1 MTRRLQLILLLLA
14 VTDGLPQ
21 RPASEEDPDSSSPDA
36 VGAASARLLR
46 VVAPSQS
53 RRNAALKRH
62 VTRPESSSGGRRGSL
77 KVIRRRK
84 VAAPTTTER
93 SFGAYLE
100 PPFLAL
106 LNDSHFSLQPEFLL
120 AQGLVGEHQL
130 QPFIGFGRRLGSG
143 EVQGAQALGST
154 RSEVVSGAGEDARG
168 RGRGRGATQ
177 GLSEDRLKARRKA
190 VRGGGGITPEA
201 APLVSETITT
211 KPAAVKRVGTNA
223 TAPAVENEIDSPRKL
238 PLADGEVSA
247 TELNNV
253 TTPTPPDAEAT
264 SVKTSADVTPTTDEA
279 TATTTHPSLAAFSV
293 DGLTSADSTTTEVA
307 PAAADEVLPP
317 THAEVEHVS
326 APAPSGKAEGDSNV
340 AAVES
345 PSTATVSTEAET
357 SAHPPQP
364 RPSERPARPTS
375 GGVES
380 ASPSRRP
387 PSALIRGRLGR
398 YRSRLQG
405 VRGGRRRTSTTPPPP
420 PEHKEKQEVSK
431 VLGLLAKIRNRTRV
445 SPALIARGGAPGGAG
460 RSRVG
465 DGTESPAG
473 RAASPAPSAA
483 RPAGRADT
491 TPADATSDSPEGSS
505 RPPTSSTAAGPSP
518 ASPSEA
524 AADVPTT
531 SEVAADV
538 PPTSEVAAD
547 VPTTSEVAAD
557 VPTTSEVAA
566 DVLTTVLA
574 TPQSSSS
581 TERGTSRQTAGRGG
595 PSSRKSS
602 DARRRGR
609 PEAVWA
615 GAASTS
621 ENTASAERRRRLESL
636 RRAYPVENKS
646 SQNLLARR
654 LRQRQN
660 VFSALGGDGG
670 HRAASTGHDGGSTA
684 AALPAALLPTMAP
697 LPILLSTL
705 PAPFRAGLITAPPLR
720 RNFTVSV
727 TFPPTSQ
734 TTVRTGGRSP
744 GGGGAAVTSAGQP
757 AGRVLGTSL
766 QTSVSVAVSPL
777 EFKLRKRVS
786 LAQAAN
792 EARGR
797 DAGDSV
803 AAGKRQGSDA
813 QRAGGGRASGE
824 VSEGDTA
831 RTSGPS
837 GESSALPELDDPP
850 APSTTTERSRNASTT
865 QTYSPTPE
873 QSFDQFT
880 VRAPRLSLAE
890 VAAAADAS
898 NRTRHTSPTSTAS
911 SHWQEEDEL
920 VQRVLDAGPTSSTAP
935 PSAAS
940 SPLPSVGRRRPAVRE
955 VFAEEVLLTE
965 EAESRPLYLVSLLF
979 VLPVVA
985 VALWYLKKNHLDM
998 RQLVPQRLKS
1008 MLGPDSSDVTRD
1020 DVTRDDF
1027 YLPTEETSSKVA
1039 TMLIQDTLARRRKWE
1054 QRPAAP
1060 APAGRPGRGHFG
1072 QVSATTAGESQ
1083 AVLGE
1088 GHFGQVWRAEA
1099 DGVRGHEGTLL
1110 VAVKNVKTAL
1120 LPKISR
1126 VMLRSIAIYNE
1137 PGQPPNVVTL
1147 LGCGTEE
1154 DPVLV
1159 VMEYVVFG
1167 KLLTYLRENR
1177 GRHNYFNFSHD
1188 SAVLT
1193 SRDLTLFACQA
1204 AAGMEYIAA
1213 QGCIVHRDLAAR
1225 NILVDHN
1232 KVCKVSDFGMSRS
1245 QQEISSEVFEQN
1257 TVLRCFHQGA
1267 LPIRWMSPES
1277 LYHNTFNQ
1285 KTDCWSF
1292 GILLWEIITLGS
1304 TPYPGLSAREVM
1316 RSVREGYRLERPDHC
1331 HPQLYQLA
1339 ASCWAAEPSW
1349 RPSFAELRNDLEV
1362 LLEDQKPGLSR
1373 TTLLLLLLALVWA
1386 QVLEYRAEPVSP
1398 TTVRTVA
1405 PFPRLTLCP
1414 GHRLEEDLIIDLYH
1428 QLINGSLSVVEF
1440 YNRTTLEILPTGYDQ
1455 LQIIRG
1461 HRGISTVPLPG
1472 PLGVWRQRFFLHL
1485 GRRRWQPMRC
1495 LTFEPSAALHRSC
1508 HSPLSVRLLLHVPVL
1523 FTSKASQ
1530 VAYRL
1535 YVHVRRPAAHQYV
1548 PSSLAEDL
1556 RGRDCPSACRGVAYN
1571 LNQESLTG
1579 GCDDHGSTVSPCFT
1593 EAFLTLDLA
1602 ADEVQEA
1609 VAFTQSTLLAD
1620 IGGFLGLVT
1629 GFSLLALADMAE
1641 ALVCGV
1647 DSSSPDA
1654 VGAASARLLRVVAPS
1669 QSRRNA
1675 ALKRHVTR
1683 PESSS
1688 GGRRGSLKVIR
1699 RRKAAAPTTTER
1711 SFGAYLEPPF
1721 LALLNDSHFSLQPEF
1736 LLAQGL
1742 VGEHQLQPFIGFGR
1756 RLGSGEAQGAQAL
1769 GSTRKHKEKQE
1780 VSKVLGLLAKI
1791 RNRTRV
1797 SPALI
1802 ARV

>member
-1 MTRRLQLILLLLA
+1 
-14 VTDGLPQ
+14 
-21 RPASEEDPDSSSPDA
+21 
-36 VGAASARLLR
+36 
-46 VVAPSQS
+46 
-53 RRNAALKRH
+53 
-62 VTRPESSSGGRRGSL
+62 
-77 KVIRRRK
+77 
-84 VAAPTTTER
+84 
-93 SFGAYLE
+93 
-100 PPFLAL
+100 
-106 LNDSHFSLQPEFLL
+106 
-120 AQGLVGEHQL
+120 
-130 QPFIGFGRRLGSG
+130 
-143 EVQGAQALGST
+143 
-154 RSEVVSGAGEDARG
+154 
-168 RGRGRGATQ
+168 
-177 GLSEDRLKARRKA
+177 
-190 VRGGGGITPEA
+190 
-201 APLVSETITT
+201 
-211 KPAAVKRVGTNA
+211 
-223 TAPAVENEIDSPRKL
+223 
-238 PLADGEVSA
+238 
-247 TELNNV
+247 
-253 TTPTPPDAEAT
+253 
-264 SVKTSADVTPTTDEA
+264 
-279 TATTTHPSLAAFSV
+279 
-293 DGLTSADSTTTEVA
+293 
-307 PAAADEVLPP
+307 
-317 THAEVEHVS
+317 
-326 APAPSGKAEGDSNV
+326 
-340 AAVES
+340 
-345 PSTATVSTEAET
+345 
-357 SAHPPQP
+357 
-364 RPSERPARPTS
+364 
-375 GGVES
+375 
-380 ASPSRRP
+380 
-387 PSALIRGRLGR
+387 
-398 YRSRLQG
+398 
-405 VRGGRRRTSTTPPPP
+405 
-420 PEHKEKQEVSK
+420 
-431 VLGLLAKIRNRTRV
+431 
-445 SPALIARGGAPGGAG
+445 
-460 RSRVG
+460 
-465 DGTESPAG
+465 
-473 RAASPAPSAA
+473 
-483 RPAGRADT
+483 
-491 TPADATSDSPEGSS
+491 
-505 RPPTSSTAAGPSP
+505 
-518 ASPSEA
+518 
-524 AADVPTT
+524 
-531 SEVAADV
+531 
-538 PPTSEVAAD
+538 
-547 VPTTSEVAAD
+547 
-557 VPTTSEVAA
+557 
-566 DVLTTVLA
+566 
-574 TPQSSSS
+574 
-581 TERGTSRQTAGRGG
+581 
-595 PSSRKSS
+595 
-602 DARRRGR
+602 
-609 PEAVWA
+609 
-615 GAASTS
+615 
-621 ENTASAERRRRLESL
+621 
-636 RRAYPVENKS
+636 
-646 SQNLLARR
+646 
-654 LRQRQN
+654 
-660 VFSALGGDGG
+660 
-670 HRAASTGHDGGSTA
+670 
-684 AALPAALLPTMAP
+684 MAP

-1054 QRPAAP
+1054 HDRQRL
-1060 APAGRPGRGHFG
+1060 RL
-1072 QVSATTAGESQ
+1072 Q

-1110 VAVKNVKTAL
+1110 VAVKNVKDSASAKDKQDL
-1120 LPKISR
+1120 LR
-1126 VMLRSIAIYNE
+1126 ELRIMQNLGSH
-1137 PGQPPNVVTL
+1137 PNVVTL
-1147 LGCGTEE
+1147 LGCCTEE

-1213 QGCIVHRDLAAR
+1213 QGIVHRDLAAR

-1245 QQEISSEVFEQN
+1245 QQEISSEVFEQKH
-1257 TVLRCFHQGA
+1257 RGA

-1362 LLEDQKPGLSR
+1362 LLEDQNQGYVDLDR
-1373 TTLLLLLLALVWA
+1373 FQEEIYGTL
-1386 QVLEYRAEPVSP
+1386 
-1398 TTVRTVA
+1398 
-1405 PFPRLTLCP
+1405 
-1414 GHRLEEDLIIDLYH
+1414 H
-1428 QLINGSLSVVEF
+1428 
-1440 YNRTTLEILPTGYDQ
+1440 
-1455 LQIIRG
+1455 
-1461 HRGISTVPLPG
+1461 
-1472 PLGVWRQRFFLHL
+1472 
-1485 GRRRWQPMRC
+1485 
-1495 LTFEPSAALHRSC
+1495 
-1508 HSPLSVRLLLHVPVL
+1508 
-1523 FTSKASQ
+1523 K
-1530 VAYRL
+1530 
-1535 YVHVRRPAAHQYV
+1535 
-1548 PSSLAEDL
+1548 SS
-1556 RGRDCPSACRGVAYN
+1556 
-1571 LNQESLTG
+1571 
-1579 GCDDHGSTVSPCFT
+1579 
-1593 EAFLTLDLA
+1593 
-1602 ADEVQEA
+1602 DE
-1609 VAFTQSTLLAD
+1609 
-1620 IGGFLGLVT
+1620 
-1629 GFSLLALADMAE
+1629 
-1641 ALVCGV
+1641 
-1647 DSSSPDA
+1647 
-1654 VGAASARLLRVVAPS
+1654 
-1669 QSRRNA
+1669 
-1675 ALKRHVTR
+1675 
-1683 PESSS
+1683 
-1688 GGRRGSLKVIR
+1688 KV
-1699 RRKAAAPTTTER
+1699 
-1711 SFGAYLEPPF
+1711 
-1721 LALLNDSHFSLQPEF
+1721 
-1736 LLAQGL
+1736 
-1742 VGEHQLQPFIGFGR
+1742 
-1756 RLGSGEAQGAQAL
+1756 
-1769 GSTRKHKEKQE
+1769 
-1780 VSKVLGLLAKI
+1780 
-1791 RNRTRV
+1791 
-1797 SPALI
+1797 
-1802 ARV
+1802 